1 MGFVNSYS
9 MGASTGVQKNKKQD
23 QVTYP
28 VSAPAASDANRDF
41 QAEIND
47 AVARGDFKTAAQLNV
62 QRNAK
67 IDNLGITDYQ
77 KNYDFGS
84 VYDAQYMTNE
94 ELAAGYYARQDAKA
108 SGDWTSANN
117 LQEGTRKGYGYS
129 GGADG
134 SRYIP
139 VETPKTYL
147 PSQSFSYESAP
158 TYVNK
163 YQDLI
168 DELSG
173 RILKQDPFSYDA
185 QSDPLYQQYRE
196 SYTRGGQRAMQDA
209 LGQLAART
217 GGLASSYAG
226 SAAQQTYDGY
236 MSALAGKIPELQQ
249 LAYEMYQD
257 EGNRQRLNLQMISA
271 LEQGDYAR
279 YQDLLSQYNTDRS
292 FSYGQYRDQL
302 ADERYAGETAYNR
315 GVYADER
322 DYNRGVYADE
332 TDYNRKLK
340 RAKLLAEAGD
350 FSGYQALGFSE
361 EEVQQLRAA
370 YLRQHPELRYGNY
383 GLGW

>member
-1 MGFVNSYS
+1 MGFTSSYGS
-9 MGASTGVQKNKKQD
+9 GSAAGAQNKKKQD
-23 QVTYP
+23 QYTYP
-28 VSAPAASDANRDF
+28 VSAPASDASRDY

-67 IDNLGITDYQ
+67 IDRLGITDYQ

-84 VYDAQYMTNE
+84 VYDAQYMTSD
-94 ELAAGYYARQDAKA
+94 ELGAGYYARQDAKA

-117 LQEGTRKGYGYS
+117 LQEGTRRGYGYS

-134 SRYIP
+134 SQYIP
-139 VETPKTYL
+139 VETPQKYQPAQT
-147 PSQSFSYESAP
+147 FSYQSAP

-185 QSDPLYQQYRE
+185 ESDPLYQQYRR
-196 SYTRGGQRAMQDA
+196 SYTRGGERAMQDA
-209 LGQLAART
+209 MGQLAART

-226 SAAQQTYDGY
+226 SVAQQTYDGY
-236 MSALAGKIPELQQ
+236 MSALAGRIPELQQ

-257 EGNRQRLNLQMISA
+257 EGDRQRLNLQMISA

-292 FSYGQYRDQL
+292 FSYGQYRDQI
-302 ADERYAGETAYNR
+302 ADSRYADETAYNR

-322 DYNRGVYADE
+322 DYNRGIYADE
-332 TDYNRKLK
+332 ADYDRKLK

-350 FSGYQALGFSE
+350 FSGYQALGYTGE
-361 EEVQQLRAA
+361 EIQRLQAA
-370 YLRQHPELRYGNY
+370 YMRQHPELMW
-383 GLGW
+383 LGR